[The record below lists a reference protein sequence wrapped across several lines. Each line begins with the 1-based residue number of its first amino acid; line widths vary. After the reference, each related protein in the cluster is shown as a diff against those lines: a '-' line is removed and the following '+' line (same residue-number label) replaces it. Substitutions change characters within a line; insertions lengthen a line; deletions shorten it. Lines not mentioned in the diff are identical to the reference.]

1 MQPFCVTKNILEKY
15 KKIFVCR
22 VNTMGF
28 EVVSLMSICCFMKAK
43 IFLLANRIV
52 SDREWKVLSLQ
63 VESILTANRK
73 MGLLEL
79 LRVFC
84 IR

>member
-28 EVVSLMSICCFMKAK
+28 EVVIPDEY
-43 IFLLANRIV
+43 LLFYESKNI
-52 SDREWKVLSLQ
+52 STRE
-63 VESILTANRK
+63 
-73 MGLLEL
+73 
-79 LRVFC
+79 
-84 IR
+84 